1 MQKLIQFA
9 MCGYSSADCNPY
21 AATSDTITQR
31 MLLAINS
38 TPLSLHEVS
47 TKIGVDE
54 GKTVQCLEPL
64 DRCGLLKR
72 IRKGDSLRYQPS
84 FAIFTLE
91 DQKRLQPLT
100 QRLSD
105 SLTNTV
111 KDLLQ
116 EIKEELENVECI
128 KAGYSFPDLE
138 YISIGAYAFDYDGLE
153 VLRDE
158 GLLTVSKEMP
168 GGKYVFTGLEVGLTD
183 LRKAWMW
190 GHTGEYGKY
199 TFSSHGKLPPKKGRR
214 AFPDLLWLWRY
225 AVQELARN
233 LQVPKSELVLDLTFL
248 EELDYVISNVEGNRR
263 IQYRLNRPALL
274 SKDCK
279 LLHKLSKMIIKDFL
293 DRSLRTAY
301 GELES
306 SYRQT
311 SPARNG
317 IDIKEAFNPIYHSI
331 FEKALSNLIASEV
344 ISKPP
349 LRRDGGQYSPWVA
362 MENRAP

>member
-1 MQKLIQFA
+1 M
-9 MCGYSSADCNPY
+9 
-21 AATSDTITQR
+21 
-31 MLLAINS
+31 
-38 TPLSLHEVS
+38 
-47 TKIGVDE
+47 
-54 GKTVQCLEPL
+54 
-64 DRCGLLKR
+64 
-72 IRKGDSLRYQPS
+72 
-84 FAIFTLE
+84 
-91 DQKRLQPLT
+91 
-100 QRLSD
+100 
-105 SLTNTV
+105 
-111 KDLLQ
+111 
-116 EIKEELENVECI
+116 ECV
-128 KAGYSFPDLE
+128 KAGYYFPDLE

-168 GGKYVFTGLEVGLTD
+168 GGKYVFAGLEVGLTD

-214 AFPDLLWLWRY
+214 ASPDLFWLWTY
-225 AVQELARN
+225 AVQDEEERKDIERRIVHYGDLLYEILNGIVTLDKLARN

-263 IQYRLNRPALL
+263 IEYRLNRPALL

-279 LLHKLSKMIIKDFL
+279 LLHKLSKRIIKDFL

-306 SYRQT
+306 SYKQT
-311 SPARNG
+311 SPAKNG
-317 IDIKEAFNPIYHSI
+317 IDIKEAFNQIYHSI

-344 ISKPP
+344 IPKPP

-362 MENRAP
+362 MESRAP